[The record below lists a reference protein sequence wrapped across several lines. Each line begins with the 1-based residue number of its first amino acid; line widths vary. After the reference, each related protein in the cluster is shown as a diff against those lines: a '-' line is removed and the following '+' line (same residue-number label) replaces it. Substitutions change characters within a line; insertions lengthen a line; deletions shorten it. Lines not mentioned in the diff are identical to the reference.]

1 MKIEILIID
10 DHERTA
16 VRLTQLLNKLER
28 FNVRCCNFDHSNIRK
43 EIKQIIPDIILL
55 DTYDMETANKF
66 KGLELTET
74 SGNVWRSDG
83 VKAIILLTVFDKDNA
98 GEVSTQI
105 KKSLANGMFDGYIQ
119 KPASVSEIVNTIQN
133 TLKKVR
139 SEQ

>member
-1 MKIEILIID
+1 MKLEILIIG

-16 VRLTQLLNKLER
+16 VRLTMLLNKLKK
-28 FNVRCCNFDHSNIRK
+28 FSVRCCNFDNSSTSK
-43 EIKQIIPDIILL
+43 EIKQIVPDIILL
-55 DTYDMETANKF
+55 DTHDMETANKF

-74 SGNVWRSDG
+74 NGNVWRSYG

-119 KPASVSEIVNTIQN
+119 KPASVSEIANTIQN
-133 TLKKVR
+133 TLKR
-139 SEQ
+139 